1 MVEGGGARRG
11 ASVEERRFGAAGR
24 PPSSPFIETLSL
36 PTPFPVGPVNVH
48 VVLRDPVTLIDAGPL
63 TDLAWEALGAGLAR
77 HGLAPKDVKRVLLT
91 HGHHD
96 HYGLAAKVA
105 DASGAQL
112 YGGALDRNNFR
123 QERHPKLLLDDMA
136 RAGFGIATRFA
147 VVAAIAAV
155 DHFAKPLEAWD
166 ELAGGETLPGD
177 GWSVRVRSTPGHT
190 PGSLTFEVP
199 EAGVLF
205 TGDTVLK
212 DITPNAVIDE
222 DPEEPGK
229 PFRSVSTYFRTLEEI
244 GREHAGETLL
254 TGHGA
259 PIPDWRAHKG
269 GLDRRYG
276 LRVDQLVRHLTKGP
290 ASVRELVTAIFPRV
304 KTLNVFLA
312 FSEILGFLM
321 YLEDEGRV
329 EKLVEETRDR
339 YRLVA

>member
-1 MVEGGGARRG
+1 MVIGARRPASDKAGTGG
-11 ASVEERRFGAAGR
+11 APG
-24 PPSSPFIETLSL
+24 PSSTFIETLSL

-48 VVLRDPVTLIDAGPL
+48 LILRDPVTLIDAGPL
-63 TDLAWEALGAGLAR
+63 TDAAWDVLVAGLAAQ
-77 HGLAPKDVKRVLLT
+77 GLAVADVKRILLT

-96 HYGLAAKVA
+96 HYGLASRVA
-105 DASGAQL
+105 DVSGAGIW
-112 YGGALDRNNFR
+112 GGALDRNNFR
-123 QERHPKLLLDDMA
+123 QERHPKILLDDMA
-136 RAGFGIATRFA
+136 RSGFGIATRFA

-166 ELAGGETLPGD
+166 ELRGGETLPGD
-177 GWSVRVRSTPGHT
+177 GWSILVRSTPGHT

-212 DITPNAVIDE
+212 DITPNAIIDE
-222 DPEEPGK
+222 DPLEPGR

-244 GREHAGETLL
+244 GRTNAGETLL

-259 PIPDWRAHKG
+259 PIPDWHVHKG
-269 GLDRRYG
+269 GLDRRYR
-276 LRVDQLVRHLTKGP
+276 LRIDQILRQLAKGP
-290 ASVRELVTAIFPRV
+290 ATARELVTAIFPRV
-304 KTLNVFLA
+304 RTLNIFLA
-312 FSEILGFLM
+312 FSEIAGFLM

>member
-1 MVEGGGARRG
+1 
-11 ASVEERRFGAAGR
+11 
-24 PPSSPFIETLSL
+24 
-36 PTPFPVGPVNVH
+36 VNVH
-48 VVLRDPVTLIDAGPL
+48 LILREPVTLIDAGPL
-63 TDLAWEALGAGLAR
+63 TELAWETLVAGLAVHR
-77 HGLAPKDVKRVLLT
+77 LAPKDVKRILLT

-105 DASGAQL
+105 EASGAQIW
-112 YGGALDRNNFR
+112 GGALDRNNFR

-136 RAGFGIATRFA
+136 RSGFGVATRFA

-155 DHFAKPLEAWD
+155 DRFARPLEAWD
-166 ELAGGETLPGD
+166 ELEGGETLPGD

-212 DITPNAVIDE
+212 DITPNAVVDE
-222 DPEEPGK
+222 DPLEPGR

-244 GREHAGETLL
+244 GRTNAGETLL

-259 PIPDWRAHKG
+259 PIPDWHAHKG
-269 GLDRRYG
+269 GLDRRYR
-276 LRVDQLVRHLTKGP
+276 LRVDQILRRLGAGSATVRD
-290 ASVRELVTAIFPRV
+290 LVTSIFPRV
-304 KTLNVFLA
+304 RTLNVFLA

-329 EKLVEETRDR
+329 EKVAEETRDR

>member
-1 MVEGGGARRG
+1 MPV
-11 ASVEERRFGAAGR
+11 
-24 PPSSPFIETLSL
+24 PP
-36 PTPFPVGPVNVH
+36 PFPVGPVNVH
-48 VVLRDPVTLIDAGPL
+48 LVLRDPITIVDSGPL
-63 TDLAWEALGAGLAR
+63 TDEAWEVLTAGLAV
-77 HGLAPKDVKRVLLT
+77 HGLAPADVKRILLT

-105 DASGAQL
+105 DASGAAIL
-112 YGGALDRNNFR
+112 GGALDRRNFR
-123 QERHPKLLLDDMA
+123 QERRPRLLLDDMA
-136 RAGFGIATRFA
+136 RAGFGTATRFA

-166 ELAGGETLPGD
+166 ELQGGETLAGD

-222 DPEEPGK
+222 DPGHPGK

-244 GREHAGETLL
+244 GRENSGETLL

-259 PIPDWRAHKG
+259 PIPDWHVHKD

-276 LRVDQLVRHLTKGP
+276 LRIDQIVRHLAKGP
-290 ASVRELVTAIFPRV
+290 ATVRDLVTRIFPRV

-312 FSEILGFLM
+312 FSEIAGFLM

-329 EKLVEETRDR
+329 EKLAEETRDR
-339 YRLVA
+339 YRLVS